1 MNPIRFEPLLKRIR
15 WGGTRLGTVLGKQLG
30 SETDYAESWEI
41 SDHGADQSIV
51 VASPLAGSTLQELL
65 QQHNEAVFGRHSGRD
80 QFPLLIKF
88 LDANDRLSVQVH
100 PDDATAR
107 TFDPTE
113 NGKTEAWVIIDA
125 EPGSRLYAGLKTGVT
140 PDDLQSAIAAGT
152 LEQCLHSFEVSAGD
166 CVFIPAGT
174 VHAIAEGI
182 LLAEVQQSSDLTF
195 RLYDWGRT
203 GADGKPREL
212 HIEQAL
218 KCIDFELG
226 PVNCVIPQM
235 IEHGQELVSC
245 EYFTICRYS
254 EPGQV
259 QLPDDN
265 RFHILMGLSG
275 EASLMAGSRV
285 EYLKLGQT
293 LLLPATRESS
303 TINLSVGNIVLDV
316 FLP

>member
-1 MNPIRFEPLLKRIR
+1 MDPLRFEPLLKQIR

-41 SDHGADQSIV
+41 VDHGADQSIV
-51 VASPLAGSTLQELL
+51 VAGPLAGLTLLELL
-65 QQHNEAVFGRHSGRD
+65 RQHNEAVLGRHSGRE

-100 PDDATAR
+100 PDDSQAIR
-107 TFDPTE
+107 FDPAE
-113 NGKTEAWVIIDA
+113 NGKTEAWIIIDA
-125 EPGSRLYAGLKTGVT
+125 EPGSRLYAGLKSGVAV
-140 PDDLQSAIAAGT
+140 DDLQSAIADGT
-152 LEQCLHSFEVSAGD
+152 VEHCLHSFEVSAGD

-195 RLYDWGRT
+195 RLYDWGRA

-218 KCIDFELG
+218 MCTGFEVG
-226 PVNCVIPQM
+226 PVHCQHPQT

-245 EYFTICRYS
+245 EYFTIRRYS
-254 EPGQV
+254 GPGEV
-259 QLPDDN
+259 LLPDDN

-275 EASLMAGSRV
+275 AASLVAGSQV
-285 EYLKLGQT
+285 ECLNFGQT
-293 LLLPATRESS
+293 LLLPAARESS
-303 TINLSVGNIVLDV
+303 TINLSAGNTVLDV